1 MVDLSFA
8 SSEHMSVYSTLS
20 LSFASSEHVS
30 VYSTLSIPF
39 TVQRRL
45 GQSHCSQLSKRLHMK
60 STNAYGVYKHFLVKV
75 SILCL
80 LLTNN
85 Y

>member
-1 MVDLSFA
+1 MVD
-8 SSEHMSVYSTLS
+8 

-39 TVQRRL
+39 TVERRL

-60 STNAYGVYKHFLVKV
+60 STNAYSVY
-75 SILCL
+75 
-80 LLTNN
+80 
-85 Y
+85 

>member
-1 MVDLSFA
+1 MVD
-8 SSEHMSVYSTLS
+8 

-30 VYSTLSIPF
+30 VYSTFSIPF

-45 GQSHCSQLSKRLHMK
+45 GQSHCSQLSKRMHMK
-60 STNAYGVYKHFLVKV
+60 STNAYGVYKLFLVKV

-80 LLTNN
+80 FLTNN